1 MQYLD
6 AIPIILA
13 IIAVYVSAVKYQD
26 AKLEKDKIR
35 LLIGI
40 LIAII
45 LIIAE
50 TSLFVST
57 DILTNVNDSSFA
69 SKLWL
74 FFDSVV
80 MLLVIFYP
88 TGKCDDTNQKSS
100 SI

>member
-1 MQYLD
+1 MAYLD
-6 AIPIILA
+6 IVPLILA

-26 AKLEKDKIR
+26 AKLEKDKII

-40 LIAII
+40 LVSII
-45 LIIAE
+45 LIIAQ

-57 DILTNVNDSSFA
+57 DILTNNNDSSFA

-74 FFDSVV
+74 LFDTVV

>member
-35 LLIGI
+35 LLISI
-40 LIAII
+40 LIAIV

>member
-40 LIAII
+40 LIAIV

-57 DILTNVNDSSFA
+57 DILTNVSDSSFA

>member
-74 FFDSVV
+74 FFDSVA